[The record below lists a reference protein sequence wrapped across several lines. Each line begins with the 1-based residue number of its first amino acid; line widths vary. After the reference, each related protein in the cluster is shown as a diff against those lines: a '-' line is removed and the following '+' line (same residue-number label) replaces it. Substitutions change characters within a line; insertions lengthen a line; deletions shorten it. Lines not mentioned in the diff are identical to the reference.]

1 MKNEESIIRDV
12 VGLYSE
18 GLESEETSTAILN
31 EINRFD
37 KEKSW
42 ADPAQ
47 LYTAVRREF
56 LKLSIM
62 TKKCKT
68 GNIHHQAVSDILYF
82 YAFTFRYF
90 TCFEYPMVRSDPVAV
105 RRCDLPD
112 HSRYLKD
119 EHNSA
124 AFEGKD
130 LESSR
135 KTYSSSFI
143 WGQMCLWWKQTVI
156 LQSYPQFTE
165 LTGILGR
172 KARSLTISGSSW
184 HALLPLF
191 QRQLQTQDS

>member
-1 MKNEESIIRDV
+1 MRGSIISDV
-12 VGLYSE
+12 AGCYSE
-18 GLESEETSTAILN
+18 GLAYEETASAIIN

-37 KEKSW
+37 KEKST
-42 ADPAQ
+42 DDILQ
-47 LYTAVRREF
+47 LYTDVRREF
-56 LKLSIM
+56 LKLSLM
-62 TKKCKT
+62 TKKCKA

-105 RRCDLPD
+105 RRCDMPD

-130 LESSR
+130 VESSR

-143 WGQMCLWWKQTVI
+143 WGQMCLWWKQTV
-156 LQSYPQFTE
+156 
-165 LTGILGR
+165 
-172 KARSLTISGSSW
+172 TI
-184 HALLPLF
+184 
-191 QRQLQTQDS
+191 